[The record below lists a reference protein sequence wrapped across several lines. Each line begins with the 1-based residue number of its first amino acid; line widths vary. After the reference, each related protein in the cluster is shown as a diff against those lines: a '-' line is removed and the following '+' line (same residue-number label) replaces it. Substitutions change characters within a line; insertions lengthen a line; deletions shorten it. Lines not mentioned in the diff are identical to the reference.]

1 MKVLIKTILY
11 NPLYNLLIFLA
22 WLVPGHSI
30 GWAIIIITVIIRLIL
45 LPSSLKAAHSQARI
59 QALQPKVNQLRKR
72 HKGDSMGMNKAIMA
86 LYKEEGV
93 SQFGACLPLLIQ
105 LPILIILYQVFQRGL
120 NVGSLSDIYSFV
132 PHMDTVNTSFYGLDL
147 AKPNLWVLPIL
158 AGVTQ
163 FILSKMT
170 MPKTDPKAPA
180 EDPAQMMTKQM
191 LYVFPIIN
199 VFFARIV
206 PSALSLYWVI
216 TTVISILQQWY
227 VNENIK
233 KNIPTQA
240 AIEEYITDEIVE
252 ETPVKKERSKK
263 KDMLAKMMSRRLDK
277 QEKKTGVTITIRK
290 KGE

>member
-1 MKVLIKTILY
+1 MKALIHTILY
-11 NPLYNLLIFLA
+11 QPLYNLLIFLA

-45 LPSSLKAAHSQARI
+45 LPSSLKAAHAQARI

-72 HKGDSMGMNKAIMA
+72 HKGNSMEMNKAIMA

-120 NVGSLSDIYSFV
+120 NAGSLSDLYSFV
-132 PHMDTVNTSFYGLDL
+132 PQIDAVNTGFYGLDL
-147 AKPNLWVLPIL
+147 TKPNLWLLPIL

-163 FILSKMT
+163 FVLSKMT
-170 MPKTDPKAPA
+170 MPKTDPNAPND
-180 EDPAQMMTKQM
+180 DPAQMMSKQM
-191 LYVFPIIN
+191 LYIFPIIN

-216 TTVISILQQWY
+216 TTVISIFQQWY

-240 AIEEYITDEIVE
+240 AIEEYITEEIVE
-252 ETPVKKERSKK
+252 KVPAKKEQPKR
-263 KDMLAKMMSRRLDK
+263 KDMLTKMMRKRLDK
-277 QEKKTGVTITIRK
+277 QEKKTGVTVTIRK